1 MEGKTEL
8 GGGGVGGEGRKRED
22 RVRDGGR
29 SLR

>member
-8 GGGGVGGEGRKRED
+8 GGGGGEGEGRKRED